1 MRKGNETSLHDPWLV
16 QEDQDSGEP
25 DPNIPDILSR
35 LEERMPVTEAERRM
49 VEQHEQYP
57 AQDEEP
63 DEEGWSVPEH
73 DPYPDIISSM
83 EMKS

>member
-49 VEQHEQYP
+49 LEQHEQYL

-63 DEEGWSVPEH
+63 DEDGWSISEH

-83 EMKS
+83 EMQS